1 MRAWRYGIASAVVCS
16 GILVVPTVAAPPSGE
31 PQQAD
36 TTPMAVAPVAPS
48 GQRATQ
54 PRPVM
59 PPGDAPP
66 SQRQARV
73 NWDATGMRGF
83 SVALV
88 IGDLTGASTAAD
100 NLPAGAKKALSD
112 MRDFLPYKS
121 YRLLDTHWI
130 LCCSSSQASVAGRL
144 RGSEEGEYSFQIYA
158 RPASE
163 SAELAIT
170 FSLRDVGAG
179 ASASSADHAMAT
191 VLSAEHS
198 RRLSELQREQQELER
213 RHSDA
218 RAKSGDNTPEQV
230 KLRAEL
236 EDARRKVRELQRE
249 RGATTRSTIR
259 STRPV
264 LNSTF
269 NMKVG
274 ETVVIGTSRLKGDK
288 ALIAL
293 LTAASRT
300 STAPR

>member
-1 MRAWRYGIASAVVCS
+1 MSARRYGIASAVICS
-16 GILVVPTVAAPPSGE
+16 GLLVVPMGAAPPSDS
-31 PQQAD
+31 PQQSGTMPAV
-36 TTPMAVAPVAPS
+36 VAPISPS
-48 GQRATQ
+48 GAQSTR
-54 PRPVM
+54 RPGVPTKVP
-59 PPGDAPP
+59 PPG
-66 SQRQARV
+66 QRQARV
-73 NWDATGMRGF
+73 DWDVTGMRGF

-88 IGDLTGASTAAD
+88 IGDLTGASTAPD

-144 RGSEEGEYSFQIYA
+144 RGSDEDEYSFQIYA

-170 FSLRDVGAG
+170 FSLRDVGAAFSG
-179 ASASSADHAMAT
+179 TADQAVTSVLSSADR
-191 VLSAEHS
+191 S
-198 RRLSELQREQQELER
+198 RRLSELQELER
-213 RHSDA
+213 RYLEA
-218 RAKSGDNTPEQV
+218 RIKSGDNNTEQR

-236 EDARRKVRELQRE
+236 EDARRRVQEME
-249 RGATTRSTIR
+249 RASRSRTTPRA
-259 STRPV
+259 TRPV
-264 LNSTF
+264 LDSTF

>member
-1 MRAWRYGIASAVVCS
+1 MRAWRYGIAAAVVCS
-16 GILVVPTVAAPPSGE
+16 GIVVVPTAAAPPSGE

-36 TTPMAVAPVAPS
+36 TTPMAVAPVAPY

-54 PRPVM
+54 PRPVTA
-59 PPGDAPP
+59 PGDAPP
-66 SQRQARV
+66 SQRQSRV

-130 LCCSSSQASVAGRL
+130 LCCSSSQANVAGRL

-158 RPASE
+158 RPVSE

-170 FSLRDVGAG
+170 FSLRDVSAG
-179 ASASSADHAMAT
+179 FSGTANQAVASVLSSA
-191 VLSAEHS
+191 ERS
-198 RRLSELQREQQELER
+198 RRLEELHREYMDLER

-218 RAKSGDNTPEQV
+218 RAKSGDNRPDEV
-230 KLRAEL
+230 KLRTEL
-236 EDARRKVRELQRE
+236 ENARLKMQELE
-249 RGATTRSTIR
+249 RGSRARTMSR

-264 LNSTF
+264 LDSTF

>member
-1 MRAWRYGIASAVVCS
+1 MPAVVAPISPS
-16 GILVVPTVAAPPSGE
+16 GAQSTRRPGVPTEAPP
-31 PQQAD
+31 
-36 TTPMAVAPVAPS
+36 
-48 GQRATQ
+48 
-54 PRPVM
+54 
-59 PPGDAPP
+59 PG
-66 SQRQARV
+66 QRQARV
-73 NWDATGMRGF
+73 DWDVTGMRGF

-130 LCCSSSQASVAGRL
+130 LCCSSAQANVAGRL
-144 RGSEEGEYSFQIYA
+144 RGSDEDEYSFQIYA

-170 FSLRDVGAG
+170 FSLRDVGAAFSG
-179 ASASSADHAMAT
+179 TADQAVT
-191 VLSAEHS
+191 NVLSAADRS
-198 RRLSELQREQQELER
+198 RRLSELQEIER
-213 RHSDA
+213 RYLEA
-218 RAKSGDNTPEQV
+218 RIKSGDNNTEQL

-236 EDARRKVRELQRE
+236 EDARRKVQEME
-249 RGATTRSTIR
+249 RASMARTTPRA
-259 STRPV
+259 TRPV
-264 LNSTF
+264 LDSTF

-300 STAPR
+300 STTPR

>member
-1 MRAWRYGIASAVVCS
+1 MRAWRYRIGSAVICS
-16 GILVVPTVAAPPSGE
+16 GLLVVPMSAASLFDE
-31 PQQAD
+31 PQQSG
-36 TTPMAVAPVAPS
+36 TTPTTVAPVSPS
-48 GQRATQ
+48 GQQSTRRRPGTMVPSEAPRAQ
-54 PRPVM
+54 
-59 PPGDAPP
+59 AP
-66 SQRQARV
+66 ARV
-73 NWDATGMRGF
+73 SWDGMGMRGF

-88 IGDLTGASTAAD
+88 IGDLTGASTAD

-130 LCCSSSQASVAGRL
+130 LCCSSAQASVGGRL
-144 RGSEEGEYSFQIYA
+144 RGSEEDEYSFQIYA
-158 RPASE
+158 RPTSE

-170 FSLRDVGAG
+170 FSLRDVGG
-179 ASASSADHAMAT
+179 STADQAFT
-191 VLSAEHS
+191 GVLSADRA
-198 RRLSELQREQQELER
+198 RRNSELAREYQELQQRYAEG
-213 RHSDA
+213 
-218 RAKSGDNTPEQV
+218 RAKHGESHPDQL

-236 EDARRKVRELQRE
+236 EDARRKFQEIE
-249 RGATTRSTIR
+249 RSSMSRTTTR

-264 LNSTF
+264 LDSTF

-300 STAPR
+300 STAAR

>member
-1 MRAWRYGIASAVVCS
+1 MSVWRFGIASAVVCS
-16 GILVVPTVAAPPSGE
+16 GILAVPAGAVSTSGE
-31 PQQAD
+31 PQQPAAVA
-36 TTPMAVAPVAPS
+36 PQQPAAVAPVTPPPS
-48 GQRATQ
+48 GTYQEAARRGAQ
-54 PRPVM
+54 DKGFG
-59 PPGDAPP
+59 PG
-66 SQRQARV
+66 RV
-73 NWDATGMRGF
+73 NWDGMGMRGF

-88 IGDLTGASTAAD
+88 IGDLTGASTAD

-144 RGSEEGEYSFQIYA
+144 RGSEEDEYSFQIYA
-158 RPASE
+158 RPTGE

-170 FSLRDVGAG
+170 FSLRDVGG
-179 ASASSADHAMAT
+179 SPADQAFT
-191 VLSAEHS
+191 GVLSAERA
-198 RRLSELQREQQELER
+198 RRNSELAREYQELEQR
-213 RHSDA
+213 YAES
-218 RAKSGDNTPEQV
+218 RAKLSENHPDQV
-230 KLRAEL
+230 KLRAQL
-236 EDARRKVRELQRE
+236 EDARRKFQEIE
-249 RGATTRSTIR
+249 RGSTVTRSTLR

-264 LNSTF
+264 LDSAF

-293 LTAASRT
+293 LTAASRA

>member
-1 MRAWRYGIASAVVCS
+1 
-16 GILVVPTVAAPPSGE
+16 
-31 PQQAD
+31 
-36 TTPMAVAPVAPS
+36 
-48 GQRATQ
+48 
-54 PRPVM
+54 
-59 PPGDAPP
+59 
-66 SQRQARV
+66 
-73 NWDATGMRGF
+73 MRGF

-249 RGATTRSTIR
+249 RSATTRSTIR